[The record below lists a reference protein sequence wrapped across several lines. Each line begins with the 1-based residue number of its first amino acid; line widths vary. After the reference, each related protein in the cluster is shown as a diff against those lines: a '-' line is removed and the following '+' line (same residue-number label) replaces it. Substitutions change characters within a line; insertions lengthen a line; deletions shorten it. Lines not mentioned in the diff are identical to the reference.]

1 MANKTDK
8 EIFENRI
15 SKLSASMCARIREFS
30 KTYTKA
36 AHATNKAQL
45 NFLRD
50 ELILLNTSY
59 IQYNNSKNK

>member
-1 MANKTDK
+1 MPKTDK

-15 SKLSASMCARIREFS
+15 SKLSASICARVKEFS
-30 KTYTKA
+30 TTYKKA

-50 ELILLNTSY
+50 DFLLLNTSY
-59 IQYNNSKNK
+59 IQYNNSKK

>member
-1 MANKTDK
+1 MPSKTDK

-15 SKLSASMCARIREFS
+15 LKLSASICARVKEFS
-30 KTYTKA
+30 KTYNKA

-45 NFLRD
+45 SFLRD

-59 IQYNNSKNK
+59 IQYNNQKK